1 MKTIKRRLILSYS
14 FISFLIIVSLAVF
27 YTISME
33 SVFSKYAKEQ
43 LEEKISSVVSQMEE
57 LYQEDTGKYEMTGIE
72 IIGNAALQNGLLMHV
87 KTTDGELDWDIRTHK
102 EEECQIALQHAEN
115 NMHGRYLGFDGKYQE
130 KEYMLESDGKQVGT
144 LTVGY
149 YGPYS
154 YTDSELQLLGKLNQF
169 LVLFASAFVF
179 LAVILGGFMSRKFTR
194 PISSVIDAASHIAQG
209 QYGIKIEEKSKI
221 AETQKLINAI
231 NEMSKDLE
239 KEEKQKQQ
247 ISADVAHELRTPLTN
262 LQGQLE
268 AIIYGIWEPTDE
280 RLESCHEE
288 VLRLINIVKQLQE
301 LYVLE
306 NRKDMMH
313 FEKIDFYEMCKKLYW
328 SFSARLEQKQLRIRL
343 LTKNG
348 DMIWADRQRIMQ
360 CMTNLMSN
368 AIRYSEDGSEIQ
380 ISYHR
385 TENHSV
391 CLEVQN
397 RGKQIPN
404 EALEHLFERFYRVDK
419 SRNMQTGGMGIG
431 LSITKAIID
440 RHGGKIWATSDGIRG
455 TIFYMELP
463 EDGENYHK
471 IPTVL
476 R

>member
-1 MKTIKRRLILSYS
+1 MKTIKSRLILSYS

-262 LQGQLE
+262 LQGQL
-268 AIIYGIWEPTDE
+268 
-280 RLESCHEE
+280 
-288 VLRLINIVKQLQE
+288 
-301 LYVLE
+301 
-306 NRKDMMH
+306 
-313 FEKIDFYEMCKKLYW
+313 
-328 SFSARLEQKQLRIRL
+328 
-343 LTKNG
+343 
-348 DMIWADRQRIMQ
+348 
-360 CMTNLMSN
+360 
-368 AIRYSEDGSEIQ
+368 
-380 ISYHR
+380 
-385 TENHSV
+385 
-391 CLEVQN
+391 
-397 RGKQIPN
+397 
-404 EALEHLFERFYRVDK
+404 
-419 SRNMQTGGMGIG
+419 
-431 LSITKAIID
+431 
-440 RHGGKIWATSDGIRG
+440 
-455 TIFYMELP
+455 
-463 EDGENYHK
+463 
-471 IPTVL
+471 
-476 R
+476 